1 MTLHPTGAVPVAA
14 PPRAAA
20 AHDGI
25 GPVPA
30 AERTSRSSDFGWI
43 WPSAQFSFGT
53 VVLGALPVVFGLGW
67 WPAAS
72 AILVGVAAG
81 AALLAP
87 LARFG
92 VRTGVNDPVASG
104 AHFGVRGR
112 VVGNLITVVTA
123 LGFFAIA
130 VWTGGTAVMVASH
143 RLLATPTGPGALTVA
158 MGGTTAAVA
167 LVAVRGHEMLIRT
180 YKVTALAGGAVIL
193 ATVLVLAPEFDPGYA
208 GGTLALESELHT
220 WLLAATASATV
231 PLSYATF
238 QGDYTRYMPAHTP
251 TGRLVR
257 HSGVAMFLSSLAAL
271 LTGAYVTTLF
281 PLPEAPWL
289 QGLTDAVPGWFAVVV
304 VVFGFAGTLPQA
316 GLCLYAAGLSANSMC
331 WRASRTAV
339 TTVVSL
345 LAAAVLYLGAV
356 VYDAMDA
363 MSAFVTLLLTVVAP
377 WAAVLSVGYVLR
389 RGRYDVAALR
399 TFTTGGG
406 GRYWFTGGANPRA
419 VIAFAAGSTI
429 GILWVNG
436 PLYVGPLAR
445 ATAGVDLSLPASFT
459 VAALLYGGL
468 CRLRPEGEAVVPED
482 GPAAAAAVPE
492 PVPEASREMTRPG
505 R

>member
-1 MTLHPTGAVPVAA
+1 M
-14 PPRAAA
+14 
-20 AHDGI
+20 
-25 GPVPA
+25 
-30 AERTSRSSDFGWI
+30 
-43 WPSAQFSFGT
+43 
-53 VVLGALPVVFGLGW
+53 
-67 WPAAS
+67 
-72 AILVGVAAG
+72 
-81 AALLAP
+81 
-87 LARFG
+87 
-92 VRTGVNDPVASG
+92 
-104 AHFGVRGR
+104 
-112 VVGNLITVVTA
+112 VGNLITVVTA

-158 MGGTTAAVA
+158 MGVTTAAVA

-238 QGDYTRYMPAHTP
+238 QGDYTRYMPADTP

-406 GRYWFTGGANPRA
+406 GRYWFTGGPTPGRDRLRRRLHDRHPLGQRPA
-419 VIAFAAGSTI
+419 VRGPVGASHSGGGPEPAGLVHGRGAA
-429 GILWVNG
+429 V
-436 PLYVGPLAR
+436 R
-445 ATAGVDLSLPASFT
+445 
-459 VAALLYGGL
+459 GL

>member
-1 MTLHPTGAVPVAA
+1 MTLHPTGAAPLTAV
-14 PPRAAA
+14 PPRAEAE
-20 AHDGI
+20 HDGI
-25 GPVPA
+25 APVP
-30 AERTSRSSDFGWI
+30 ESDRTSRTSDFGWI

-67 WPAAS
+67 WAAAS

-81 AALLAP
+81 TALLAP

-112 VVGNLITVVTA
+112 MVGSVITVVTA

-143 RLLATPTGPGALTVA
+143 RLLSTPTGPGALTAA
-158 MGGTTAAVA
+158 MAVTTAAVA
-167 LVAVRGHEMLIRT
+167 LVAVRGHQVLLRT
-180 YKVTALAGGAVIL
+180 YKITALAGGTVLL
-193 ATVLVLAPEFDPGYA
+193 ATVLVLAPDFDPGYA
-208 GGTLALESELHT
+208 GGPLALDSPLHT
-220 WLLAATASATV
+220 WLLATTAAATV

-238 QGDYTRYMPAHTP
+238 QGDYTRFMPRRTP

-257 HSGVAMFLSSLAAL
+257 HSGAAMFLSSLAAL

-281 PLPEAPWL
+281 PVPEEPWL

-316 GLCLYAAGLSANSMC
+316 GLCLYAAGLSANSVF
-331 WRASRTAV
+331 WRTSRTVV
-339 TTVVSL
+339 TGVVSA

-363 MSAFVTLLLTVVAP
+363 MAAFVTLLLTVVAP
-377 WAAVLSVGYVLR
+377 WAAVLFVGYAQR
-389 RGRYDVAALR
+389 RGRYDPEALR

-406 GRYWFTGGANPRA
+406 GRYWFTGGVNPRA
-419 VIAFAAGSTI
+419 LAAFATGSAV
-429 GILWVNG
+429 GILWVNS
-436 PLYVGPLAR
+436 PIHLGPLAS
-445 ATAGVDLSLPASFT
+445 ATGGVDLSLPASFT
-459 VAALLYGGL
+459 VSALLYALL
-468 CRLRPEGEAVVPED
+468 CRLSPETGALLPPAGPGRE
-482 GPAAAAAVPE
+482 GPAEV
-492 PVPEASREMTRPG
+492 R
-505 R
+505 